1 MIKQNWCGCRP
12 SCLVPAVEKPKR
24 MATDHPKTG
33 SEPNN
38 VRLCSLMFAY
48 VRLIGKKIVAA
59 TQAESSGQSGLIKQK
74 ILRTRSIL
82 SLAGRSPRITF
93 TPPSYHCVRGQL

>member
-1 MIKQNWCGCRP
+1 MIKQNWRGCKP
-12 SCLVPAVEKPKR
+12 FCLDPAGEKPKR
-24 MATDHPKTG
+24 RETDHPKAG

-59 TQAESSGQSGLIKQK
+59 PQAESSGQSGLIKPK

-82 SLAGRSPRITF
+82 SLAGRSPRIMF
-93 TPPSYHCVRGQL
+93 TPPSYHCARGQL